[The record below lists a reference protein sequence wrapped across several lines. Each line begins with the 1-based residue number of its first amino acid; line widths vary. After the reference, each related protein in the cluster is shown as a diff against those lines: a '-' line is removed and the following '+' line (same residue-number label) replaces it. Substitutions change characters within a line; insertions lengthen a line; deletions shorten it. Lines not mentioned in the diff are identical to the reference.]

1 MPQHEPR
8 VSEWIFFDCF
18 NTLID
23 DFDEAGD
30 ESGLGSLPDLAVE
43 LGAFATR
50 SAFIR
55 TYEATAD
62 DEREQ
67 HREVRF
73 DARLRITVGRGGL
86 KTEAQA
92 AHAAQALLA
101 RWHVEYP
108 KSLRPTP
115 GAVEML
121 EHWSTRARLAV
132 VSNFFLPGYPLRYLA
147 DFGLNDRL
155 AFVIDSAAL
164 GHRKPGRKIFDA
176 ALQRA
181 GCLPQAVTFIGDR
194 IDLDVE
200 PSRALGMTAIH
211 FNRTLDRKNA
221 IATPPSVHAIKSWTE
236 FR

>member
-1 MPQHEPR
+1 MDFLR
-8 VSEWIFFDCF
+8 CF

-23 DFDEAGD
+23 DFDDFDDFDETGD

-50 SAFIR
+50 HEFIHS
-55 TYEATAD
+55 YEATAD
-62 DEREQ
+62 DELEQ

-73 DARLRITVGRGGL
+73 DARLRSAVGHGAL
-86 KTEAQA
+86 KTERERV
-92 AHAAQALLA
+92 HAAQALLA

-108 KSLRPTP
+108 RSLRPTP
-115 GAVEML
+115 GVREML

-132 VSNFFLPGYPLRYLA
+132 VSNFFLPGYPLRYLE
-147 DFGLNDRL
+147 DFGLNDRF
-155 AFVIDSAAL
+155 AFVIDSAAF

-181 GCLPQAVTFIGDR
+181 GCRPQAVTFIGDR
-194 IDLDVE
+194 IDLDVA

-211 FNRTLDRKNA
+211 FNRSLERKNTLE
-221 IATPPSVHAIKSWTE
+221 TPRSVDFITSWKE